1 MKKGDIDDN
10 AIQEALRDL
19 ETRLEAYLVEW
30 RRQVG
35 IQKAPEASIDRKDS
49 RLVATER
56 EEQRR

>member
-1 MKKGDIDDN
+1 MKKGDVDDN